1 MKFIKQTIPT
11 YLIAFLIAFSTLFFL
26 ISCGSD
32 PSKKI
37 KKENIETA
45 KERINSDFD
54 YPKIDFDKSNHDFG
68 EIIDG
73 EIVETTFTFTN
84 SGNSDLKILNASGS
98 CGCTVPEYP
107 RDSPIKPGESGFIK
121 VKFDSSNKPGM
132 QRKTVTLVTNT
143 STGKELL
150 NIKAFVLPKNN

>member
-11 YLIAFLIAFSTLFFL
+11 YLIAFLIAFFL
-26 ISCGSD
+26 TSCGSD

-54 YPKIDFDKSNHDFG
+54 YPTIDFDKSNHDFG

-84 SGNSDLKILNASGS
+84 SGNSDLKIFGGIVFHTAISLSASRNSSVHSHPASVAQLLSSSQQRNS
-98 CGCTVPEYP
+98 CPP
-107 RDSPIKPGESGFIK
+107 PG
-121 VKFDSSNKPGM
+121 
-132 QRKTVTLVTNT
+132 TLQWC
-143 STGKELL
+143 
-150 NIKAFVLPKNN
+150 AF